1 MAALPLLSSSC
12 QAAIE
17 ITTPTAALLATNQEP
32 TVAPIHPVG
41 SPTPDSQT
49 PTQPV
54 GPPRIDLSTLASGLY
69 VATHGRDALGIWS
82 IDGEFVGPLLPGK
95 FDNPSLSPDHRI
107 LAFTAPGGHFA
118 FEELSTLHRTSFE
131 PYDMLRFDPSW
142 APDSRK
148 VVVNGLNEMESI
160 NTHVGVVDLESMTYQ
175 RLTNWPEGEFA
186 PDWSPDGRWIAFA
199 STKGHGESE
208 TLYLLDAACLQD
220 IETCSDHIEGPVAQN
235 STYSLTDPSWSPDS
249 SSLVASCTRAGE
261 STTTFRLCVVEVES
275 GVVREIAPDTDL
287 GVRPAWSPDGE
298 WIAYMNEFGRGTSIV
313 PPGGGEPIVISPVMP
328 FAFWILVQ

>member
-1 MAALPLLSSSC
+1 LP
-12 QAAIE
+12 
-17 ITTPTAALLATNQEP
+17 P
-32 TVAPIHPVG
+32 
-41 SPTPDSQT
+41 
-49 PTQPV
+49 
-54 GPPRIDLSTLASGLY
+54 GLY
-69 VATHGRDALGIWS
+69 VATAGEEALRIRSLGG
-82 IDGEFVGPLLPGK
+82 DLKGDLLQGD
-95 FDNPSLSPDHRI
+95 FDNPSLSPDHRQV
-107 LAFTAPGGHFA
+107 AYTAARGRFA
-118 FEELSTLHRTSFE
+118 FLDLATLHSTEFE
-131 PYDMLRFDPSW
+131 PYDMLRFDASW
-142 APDSRK
+142 SPDSQK
-148 VVVNGLNEMESI
+148 VVVNGLNEEESI
-160 NTHVGVVDLESMTYQ
+160 NTHLGVVDLESMTYQ

-313 PPGGGEPIVISPVMP
+313 PPGGGEPIVISPVEP